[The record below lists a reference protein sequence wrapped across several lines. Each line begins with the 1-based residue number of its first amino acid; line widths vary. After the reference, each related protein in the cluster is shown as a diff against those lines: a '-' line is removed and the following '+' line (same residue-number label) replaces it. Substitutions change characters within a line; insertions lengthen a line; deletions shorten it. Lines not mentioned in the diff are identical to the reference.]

1 MADHVISNPARSVFT
16 TVHSPVMKNLI
27 VTVEQIAPSDLSVLI
42 VGENGAGKEQVARVI
57 HRLSARAQHPF
68 FRIDCA
74 AVPSENPARE
84 IFGYEHVTETGIE
97 IGYGAIE
104 KAEGGTI
111 FLDEVGDLPMVI
123 QRKIA
128 RVFTTRQFQRIG
140 GQKDINCNVRVIAAV
155 SRRSTTQVEENIL
168 LEETQ
173 YPISPIII
181 NVPPLRQRREDI
193 PYLIDEFLLESK
205 SQLGGAVTKISPE
218 ALCLCLMYD
227 WPGNIPQLRR
237 ALDHAMTMHQN
248 HLIRA
253 EDFPPFVHRNQPKSH
268 GRRAFPGSANFDLS
282 RNS

>member
-1 MADHVISNPARSVFT
+1 MADDLTSGPVKSVSM
-16 TVHSPVMKNLI
+16 TVHSPVMKNL
-27 VTVEQIAPSDLSVLI
+27 VATLKQIAPSELSVLI

-57 HRLSARAQHPF
+57 HRLSARAEHPF

-74 AVPSENPARE
+74 AVPPENPARE
-84 IFGYEHVTETGIE
+84 IFGYERVTETGIE

-104 KAEGGTI
+104 KAKGGTI

-128 RVFTTRQFQRIG
+128 RLFAAQQFQRIG
-140 GQKDINCNVRVIAAV
+140 RQKDISCNVRVIAAV
-155 SRRSTTQVEENIL
+155 SRRSKTQVEENIL

-181 NVPPLRQRREDI
+181 NVPPLRERREDI

-227 WPGNIPQLRR
+227 WPGNIRQLRN
-237 ALDHAMTMHQN
+237 ALDHALTTHQN

-253 EDFPPFVHRNQPKSH
+253 EDFPPFVYRNQLKSKM
-268 GRRAFPGSANFDLS
+268 REAFPGNVNLDVS
-282 RNS
+282 RDI